1 MSNFTYSDELYHY
14 GIAGMKWG
22 ERRYQNVDGSLT
34 EEGRA
39 RYGRM
44 SRKLGKY
51 EEASKKHA
59 SRVNSKLE
67 AKAARYQRKS
77 ERYKLKSAKIRRA
90 AARVLFP
97 TNPARAANR
106 AAKFDVKSARYS
118 NKASK
123 IVNKLAKEKYK
134 ADKYDKK
141 AQRLL
146 DKMDRLYGDIP
157 VSELEAEDVE
167 AVNSYRER
175 HPK

>member
-34 EEGRA
+34 DEGRA

-44 SRKLGKY
+44 SKRLDKY
-51 EEASKKHA
+51 EQSSKKHA
-59 SRVNSKLE
+59 SRVTTKLE

-77 ERYKLKSAKIRRA
+77 ERYKLKAAKVRRGA
-90 AARVLFP
+90 SRLLFP
-97 TNPARAANR
+97 TNPYKAANK

-146 DKMDRLYGDIP
+146 DKMDRLYGNIP
-157 VSELEAEDVE
+157 VSQLDSNDV
-167 AVNSYRER
+167 AVVNSYRER